1 MSTTHRLTPWRI
13 RIVRILFLT
22 FGGLLGAV
30 AVVLFYEPYE
40 IAPSGASGLA
50 VILNSLIG
58 TPIGLMIL
66 IINIP
71 IQALAYRMLGGWR
84 VVLRTSY
91 ALVIYSLAIDLLTPY
106 FPQAGITDDRLL
118 SALFGGIL
126 GGIAGGLVYRAGGTF
141 GGTSTLARILQRRL
155 GTSLNNTYLY
165 TDTLVIVLAGLI
177 FGWEGA
183 LYAMVAIY
191 IDGATSDYVLEGPS
205 TVRTATIVTNKP
217 QAVATAIMDEL
228 SRGVTGW
235 PGKGMYTG
243 QERHVLFVAVS
254 RPEVNELR
262 ALVFD
267 VDADAFIVV
276 GQGQTAYG
284 EGFQPA
290 PPPV

>member
-1 MSTTHRLTPWRI
+1 M
-13 RIVRILFLT
+13 
-22 FGGLLGAV
+22 
-30 AVVLFYEPYE
+30 
-40 IAPSGASGLA
+40 
-50 VILNSLIG
+50 
-58 TPIGLMIL
+58 
-66 IINIP
+66 
-71 IQALAYRMLGGWR
+71 
-84 VVLRTSY
+84 
-91 ALVIYSLAIDLLTPY
+91 
-106 FPQAGITDDRLL
+106 
-118 SALFGGIL
+118 FGGIL

-217 QAVATAIMDEL
+217 QEVANAIMAEF

-290 PPPV
+290 PPSV